1 MDRSFASKNSVQ
13 IVVNSLAVGGTELH
27 ILRVHTALASRG
39 YDVSII
45 TLEGGGSLEIEAQR
59 AGICVLSRDL
69 STRPYSWLPAVAQ
82 DLLHLYRNLSRER
95 NTVVCL
101 YLPRAYLA
109 GGLLHFLLRLK
120 NKVVVFRRSLN
131 HYQTKR
137 PFTAW
142 LERRLHRYVDL
153 IVGNSASVTEQLR
166 TSEGANVA
174 KVRLIY
180 NGVDTVKAQYTDTS
194 REIRDELGIPEDILL
209 LVKVANLLPYKGH
222 ADLLDALSIL
232 TSNQRSKVHVL
243 MIGRGYED
251 RSDLRLK
258 ASELRL
264 ERHVSWLG
272 SHNDV
277 PELLEAADIGILAS
291 HEEGFSN
298 AILEGMSAGL
308 PMVVTDVGGNAEAVI
323 DGETGLVVPS
333 KNPKA
338 LAAALE
344 KLIFDTELRQSM
356 GRAGRKRAQERFS
369 LDSCVDAYEALFHEV
384 LGSR

>member
-1 MDRSFASKNSVQ
+1 M
-13 IVVNSLAVGGTELH
+13 
-27 ILRVHTALASRG
+27 
-39 YDVSII
+39 
-45 TLEGGGSLEIEAQR
+45 
-59 AGICVLSRDL
+59 
-69 STRPYSWLPAVAQ
+69 
-82 DLLHLYRNLSRER
+82 
-95 NTVVCL
+95 
-101 YLPRAYLA
+101 
-109 GGLLHFLLRLK
+109 
-120 NKVVVFRRSLN
+120 
-131 HYQTKR
+131 
-137 PFTAW
+137 
-142 LERRLHRYVDL
+142 
-153 IVGNSASVTEQLR
+153 
-166 TSEGANVA
+166 A

-272 SHNDV
+272 SRNDV
-277 PELLEAADIGILAS
+277 PELLEVADIGILAS

-369 LDSCVDAYEALFHEV
+369 LDSCVDAYEALFNEV